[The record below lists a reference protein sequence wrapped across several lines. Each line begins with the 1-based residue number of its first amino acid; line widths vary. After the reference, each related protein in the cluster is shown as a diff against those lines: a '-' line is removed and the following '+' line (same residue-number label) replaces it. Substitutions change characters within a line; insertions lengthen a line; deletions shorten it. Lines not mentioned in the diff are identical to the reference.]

1 MPVVYVSYMIYASLQ
16 DLNLTGL
23 FFIYGGAHEVLDVF
37 QLLEKKQ
44 ILQFKEIVVPCSAV
58 LFLL

>member
-1 MPVVYVSYMIYASLQ
+1 MPVVYVSYVLYPSLQ

-23 FFIYGGAHEVLDVF
+23 FFYGGAHEVLDVF
-37 QLLEKKQ
+37 QLLEKRQ
-44 ILQFKEIVVPCSAV
+44 ILQFKEIVLPCSAV